1 MIHTISLPQLSLQ
14 SLTLNFDVALL
25 SPASLEQQ
33 KAFGRLCQ
41 DPGAATRCSS
51 LLLGLQH
58 PFCQASFPVPL
69 HFLHHQNSLGCT
81 LDVPA
86 SSCHPHGALG
96 GIFGPGQAPRWV
108 CVMEL
113 EAPGPR
119 GPRSVPQA
127 VFCYGGNT
135 TYIGLGV
142 HRFLCT
148 LSDEVKRM
156 WRSSALQCNKNIII

>member
-1 MIHTISLPQLSLQ
+1 MIHTISLPQLGLQ

-69 HFLHHQNSLGCT
+69 PFLHHQNSLGCT
-81 LDVPA
+81 HGVPA
-86 SSCHPHGALG
+86 SSCHPHGDVG
-96 GIFGPGQAPRWV
+96 GI
-108 CVMEL
+108 L
-113 EAPGPR
+113 R
-119 GPRSVPQA
+119 GLAQEKPHVGFVPWSWRHLA
-127 VFCYGGNT
+127 LMV
-135 TYIGLGV
+135 L
-142 HRFLCT
+142 T
-148 LSDEVKRM
+148 LS
-156 WRSSALQCNKNIII
+156 LNQCFVMGVTQHI